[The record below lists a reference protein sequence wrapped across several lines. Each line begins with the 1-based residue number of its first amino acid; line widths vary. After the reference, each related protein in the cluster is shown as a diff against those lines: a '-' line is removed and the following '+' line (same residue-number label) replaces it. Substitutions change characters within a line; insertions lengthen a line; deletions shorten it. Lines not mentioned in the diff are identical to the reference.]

1 MIWLLL
7 SFLSATL
14 LGLYD
19 TCKKRALKGNSI
31 FVLLFVNTLLC
42 SCIFIPFIILSY
54 TTDLLDSTIFHVARG
69 GWEVHR
75 LIILKSLI
83 VLSSWIFGYA
93 GMKNLPLSITG
104 PINATRPVIV
114 LIGAIFVFGERL
126 NLCQWI
132 GVMLAII
139 SFYML
144 SRSGKREGIDF
155 KHNKWIFFVVLQS
168 IFGAISG
175 LYDRYLMAPVSEGGA
190 GLDRMIVQSWYNIY
204 QCLFMAIL
212 LLIIFRRSLVHQ
224 FRFRQGWKYT
234 TSVVCVSVFLSAA
247 DFAYFY
253 ALTYPDAMIS
263 IVSMIRRGSV
273 LVSFACAALLFHE
286 KNLRSKA
293 LDLMLVLLSM
303 FFLYLGSR

>member
-1 MIWLLL
+1 MWLIL

-19 TCKKRALKGNSI
+19 TCKKRALAGNNI
-31 FVLLFVNTLLC
+31 FVLLFVNTLIC
-42 SCIFIPFIILSY
+42 SLIFLPFIVISY
-54 TTDLLDSTIFHVARG
+54 SSTSLDNSIFHVAQG
-69 GWEVHR
+69 GWETHR
-75 LIILKSLI
+75 YIILKSLI

-104 PINATRPVIV
+104 PINATRPVMV

-126 NLCQWI
+126 NLYQWI
-132 GVMLAII
+132 GVLLAIT

-168 IFGAISG
+168 VFGAVSG
-175 LYDRYLMAPVSEGGA
+175 LYDRYLMAPVSEGGV

-204 QCLFMAIL
+204 QCLFMTIV
-212 LLIIFRRSLVHQ
+212 LIVLFRRHVFRQ
-224 FRFRQGWKYT
+224 FRFNQGHRYLLA
-234 TSVVCVSVFLSAA
+234 VIFVSVFLSAA
-247 DFAYFY
+247 DFVYFY
-253 ALTYPDAMIS
+253 ALTFPDAMIS

-273 LVSFACAALLFHE
+273 IVSFTCAAIFFHE

-293 LDLMLVLLSM
+293 FDLMLVLLSM
-303 FFLYLGSR
+303 FFLFLGSR

>member
-1 MIWLLL
+1 MWLIL

-19 TCKKRALKGNSI
+19 TCKKRALSGNGI
-31 FVLLFVNTLLC
+31 FTLLFVNTLLC
-42 SCIFIPFIILSY
+42 SLIFLPFIVISC
-54 TTDLLDSTIFHVARG
+54 TSNALDGSIFHVEQG
-69 GWEVHR
+69 GWETHKY
-75 LIILKSLI
+75 IILKSLI
-83 VLSSWIFGYA
+83 VLSSWMFGYA

-104 PINATRPVIV
+104 PINATRPVMV

-126 NLCQWI
+126 NLYQWI
-132 GVMLAII
+132 GVMLAIT

-155 KHNKWIFFVVLQS
+155 RHNKWILFVVLQS

-175 LYDRYLMAPVSEGGA
+175 LYDRYLMAPVSEGGV

-204 QCLFMAIL
+204 QCLFMAIV
-212 LLIIFRRSLVHQ
+212 LLIIYRRRVTQQ
-224 FRFRQGWKYT
+224 FKFRQGKNYLLA
-234 TSVVCVSVFLSAA
+234 VVLVSVFLSAA

-253 ALTYPDAMIS
+253 ALTFPDAMIS

-273 LVSFACAALLFHE
+273 IVSFTCAAVLFHE

-303 FFLYLGSR
+303 FFLFLGSR